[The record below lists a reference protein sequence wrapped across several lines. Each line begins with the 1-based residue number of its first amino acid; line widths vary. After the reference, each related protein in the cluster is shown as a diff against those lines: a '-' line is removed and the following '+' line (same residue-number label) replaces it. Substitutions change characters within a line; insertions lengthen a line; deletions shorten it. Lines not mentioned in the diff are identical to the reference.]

1 MFDLMERFEPEKVS
15 VSLSSMHASTMT
27 EDLAREVRRV
37 RKSGFTIAPEAGT
50 QRLRNVIN
58 KNLDESQIL
67 EACRLAFEAGW
78 DQIKLYYMIGLPT
91 ETDADVDG
99 AVDLAHEIL
108 SVGRRTRKK
117 GRVQVTMSASSFIP
131 KAETPFQWMG
141 MDRIPNLYRKQD
153 RIKARVRRGVRFKH
167 HTCETSFFEGVF
179 SRGDRRLGDVLE
191 RAWRY
196 GARFDGWD
204 EHFDKDAWD
213 RAFADEKIDPERY
226 AHGDWDPGMRLPW
239 HVIHS
244 RINRK
249 WLEIELKRALKEAT
263 LSVCGPTDCH
273 GCAPFARDCV
283 KGIVKETTDRP
294 LDGCL
299 PLLSTPVAPG
309 PGVAA
314 RAFDAPPLRIEG
326 GAPAAVTTDNPVRY
340 RYRMKF
346 SKQGRL
352 RFLGHLDLMRTLMR
366 ALRRARVPLRYSQGF
381 NPKPKI
387 AFGPALGMGL
397 LSEAEYVDFE
407 TQRPIDAASVLERL
421 AGSLPKGLEVH
432 ALREVPR
439 ELPALTEAIRAARYR
454 IDTGADG
461 DELAA
466 SLDAFLARENV
477 TVVRERKG
485 RTRTFELSRELL
497 DLQRLEG
504 AEIRLTLA
512 MGQGA
517 SVRPD
522 EALHAIFG
530 ERAAAMRIVRE
541 ELLVD
546 FDGRLVNP
554 MLAASAAAS
563 HAHRAVS

>member
-1 MFDLMERFEPEKVS
+1 
-15 VSLSSMHASTMT
+15 MT
-27 EDLAREVRRV
+27 EELAREVRKV

-50 QRLRNVIN
+50 QRLRDVIN
-58 KNLDESQIL
+58 KNLSEEQIL

-108 SVGRRTRKK
+108 KVGRRTRKK

-153 RIKARVRRGVRFKH
+153 RIKGRVRRGVRFKH

-191 RAWRY
+191 RAWRN

-213 RAFADEKIDPERY
+213 RAFASENVDPERY
-226 AHGDWDPGMRLPW
+226 AHGDWDPTKRLPW
-239 HVIHS
+239 HVVDS

-249 WLEIELKRALKEAT
+249 WLQIELRRALEAAT

-273 GCAPFARDCV
+273 GCAPFARECV

-299 PLLSTPVAPG
+299 PVLSTPVAPG
-309 PGVAA
+309 PGLAA
-314 RAFDAPPLRIEG
+314 RAGEAPPTRAQARGPE
-326 GAPAAVTTDNPVRY
+326 ARPEDDTARV

-346 SKQGRL
+346 SKEGRL

-366 ALRRARVPLRYSQGF
+366 ALRRAGVPLVYSQGF
-381 NPKPKI
+381 NPKPRI
-387 AFGPALGMGL
+387 GFGPALGTGL
-397 LSEAEYVDFE
+397 SSEAEYADLDVK
-407 TQRPIDAASVLERL
+407 RPLDAAAVLERL
-421 AGSLPKGLEVH
+421 DTVLPRGLRVH
-432 ALREVPR
+432 ALQEIRRDV
-439 ELPALTEAIRAARYR
+439 PALADAVRAARYR
-454 IDTGADG
+454 VLAGDG
-461 DELAA
+461 PEVDEQLAA
-466 SLDAFLARENV
+466 FRARDRV

-485 RTRTFELSRELL
+485 RTRTFEVKDEILEL
-497 DLQRLEG
+497 DRG
-504 AEIRLTLA
+504 ADDVRLTLA
-512 MGQGA
+512 LGGRDA

-522 EALHAIFG
+522 EVLRAIFG
-530 ERAAAMRIVRE
+530 DAASGMLVVRE

-546 FDGRLVNP
+546 FEGRLVNP
-554 MLAASAAAS
+554 LLAARAAAS